1 MNASRLVIEGCAV
14 ATLDP
19 SGSLNAE
26 MLKAR
31 ALKARSVLTS
41 PRSGRAERRQRRRA
55 DKLATGGSQRAEI
68 RMEVAI

>member
-26 MLKAR
+26 SEGLKGP
-31 ALKARSVLTS
+31 K
-41 PRSGRAERRQRRRA
+41 RA
-55 DKLATGGSQRAEI
+55 DKPAKRAC
-68 RMEVAI
+68 